1 MLKQYHV
8 TPSASTETDLIGTV
22 GSGKAVAF
30 DDIEITAGTAATVEI
45 NIYDATPAKVHT
57 LPLNV
62 GADDPYHVEMKRYIT
77 AGAKVRVESD
87 QADTQFSI
95 YGVETDN
102 A

>member
-8 TPSASTETDLIGTV
+8 TPDAATETDLIPAV
-22 GSGKAVAF
+22 GAGKAVVF
-30 DDIEITAGTAATVEI
+30 DDIEITAGTTAVVEI
-45 NIYDATPAKVHT
+45 NIYDATPAKVHVI
-57 LPLNV
+57 PLTI
-62 GADDPYHVEMKRYIT
+62 GADDPCHVEMKRYIT

-87 QADTQFSI
+87 QTDTQFSV